1 MTPSPSSVLRQATAL
16 GLFTLIADESGLCA
30 LLFPEDRK
38 SKSETLPEEAP
49 SPLLREAAAQL
60 LAYLDG
66 RLFRFDLPLS
76 LVGTSFQ
83 KKVWHGLQEIPYG
96 TTRSY
101 GELAT
106 ALGNRNK
113 ARAVG
118 AAAGANPVGIIV
130 PCHRLIGASGALTG
144 FGGGLGMKK
153 ALLALE
159 QRHRGKKA

>member
-1 MTPSPSSVLRQATAL
+1 MNPVPSSVLRQTTAL
-16 GLFTLIADESGLCA
+16 GVFTLMADESGLCA

-38 SKSETLPEEAP
+38 VATPLDETP
-49 SPLLREAAAQL
+49 SSLLQEAASQL

-66 RLFRFDLPLS
+66 RLFQFDLPLS
-76 LVGTSFQ
+76 LVGTAFQ
-83 KKVWHGLQEIPYG
+83 KQVWHGLQKIPYG
-96 TTRSY
+96 RTSSY

-106 ALGNRNK
+106 ALGNPNK

-118 AAAGANPVGIIV
+118 AAAGANPVGIVV

-144 FGGGLGMKK
+144 FGGGLAMKK

-159 QRHRGKKA
+159 QRYQRKKA